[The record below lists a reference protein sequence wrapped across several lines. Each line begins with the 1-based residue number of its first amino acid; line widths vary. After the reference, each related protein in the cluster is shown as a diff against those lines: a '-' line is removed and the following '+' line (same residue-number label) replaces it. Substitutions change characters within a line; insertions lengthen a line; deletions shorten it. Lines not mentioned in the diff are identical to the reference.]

1 MHTVHLSSNEHH
13 LLSPNCTTPRL
24 EMLLRALPA
33 SKNSPTCRTAQ
44 QLLERLPQHYLHD
57 KTGQPRAHEA
67 ALRMV
72 QRDIES
78 LSAGGML
85 STARIRKVEGS
96 HPPRYYRIDPGQ
108 NPHEE
113 QWNALLKAISPIGET
128 GEEQGQP
135 HRGDAPTVVQLQERM
150 GPVDAPVLGRDRLR
164 FISDSQHLQPALF
177 SPEAF
182 KKIIEAMLKNRVLS
196 VNYRVANPKPGENP
210 IRRGVRLHIQ
220 ALLQRGPRVYV
231 LAYKEISK
239 EDAKEGEKEGDCA
252 HPIRM
257 YALHRILNTPELVEE
272 KEAWLDPD
280 FSLDQYIAEGKG
292 DFAPQGKVN
301 RVCLVLRARG
311 YLADLLTECP
321 LSSDQIT
328 QDEPEGS
335 SFDKWVC
342 VPAIPSNGQLWRW
355 LLGFGQNVEV
365 LEPPELREALA
376 REIRKMQDLYPPSP
390 PSAAP
395 QNGNPPETA

>member
-44 QLLERLPQHYLHD
+44 ELLTLLSQYYCCGKHGR
-57 KTGQPRAHEA
+57 PRSKQA
-67 ALRMV
+67 ALRML
-72 QRDIES
+72 QRDIEN
-78 LSAGGML
+78 LG
-85 STARIRKVEGS
+85 RIEKVEGS
-96 HPPRYYRIDPGQ
+96 HPPRYYRVDPGQ

-113 QWNALLKAISPIGET
+113 QWNALLEAVSQIGAT
-128 GEEQGQP
+128 GEKQGQP

-164 FISDSQHLQPALF
+164 FISDNQHLQPALF

-182 KKIIEAMLKNRVLS
+182 KKVIEAMLKNRVLS

-257 YALHRILNTPELVEE
+257 YALHRILNTPEVIED
-272 KEAWLDPD
+272 KEAWLDPN
-280 FSLDQYIAEGKG
+280 FSLDQYIAEGKS

-335 SFDKWVC
+335 PFDKWVR

-376 REIRKMQDLYPPSP
+376 REIRKMQDLYPPSVP
-390 PSAAP
+390 P